1 MADVTF
7 TVPNKNGSYDGDMV
21 VKNYT
26 SLTINAGDTVTVDQ
40 PCRGLL
46 LMVKGDVVINGT
58 LTMQTRGPAA
68 NPATAG
74 GSDNSATNTLGLL
87 IPYIKS
93 GGVAL
98 SGVSAALQGCGT
110 EAVALNSKFA
120 TNGTGYVLRVPR
132 LGAGGGAGGSAGIS
146 GSYDGAA
153 GGAGSITTSNE
164 YRVLQFAGGGAGGKY
179 SDPNSCSQSAAGSSG
194 NGGAGTCWTGG
205 TSGGGKMSGTV
216 PTNSS
221 ASNGNNYGGIGGNAG
236 NGHCGGTH
244 GTSSGLG
251 NPNGYWM
258 YNNATNTGDVNRR
271 EQPSWGTQTSSTLGG
286 QGGLIIIIAGGNVTV
301 GSGGSINANG
311 ANNNYSITLPSGN
324 AGNYGGMYG
333 GGGATAGGAI
343 TILHKGTYT
352 NNGSVTCTGG
362 TVSSANAAPGGAG
375 GAGPVFVEQI
385 A

>member
-1 MADVTF
+1 MANVTF

-46 LMVKGDVVINGT
+46 LMVQGDVVINGT

-68 NPATAG
+68 NPAIAG

-93 GGVAL
+93 GGVTL
-98 SGVSAALQGCGT
+98 SGVSAALQGCGSG
-110 EAVALNSKFA
+110 AVALNNKFA
-120 TNGTGYVLRVPR
+120 TNGTGYILRVPR
-132 LGAGGGAGGSAGIS
+132 QGSSGGSGGNPGVTGTFNGGAGV
-146 GSYDGAA
+146 
-153 GGAGSITTSNE
+153 AGSITTSNE

-179 SDPNSCSQSAAGSSG
+179 SDGNSCSSSAAGSSG

-205 TSGGGKMSGTV
+205 SSGGGKMSGNV

-221 ASNGNNYGGIGGNAG
+221 ASNANNYGGAGGNAG

-244 GTSSGLG
+244 STSSGLG

-258 YNNATNTGDVNRR
+258 YNNATNTADTTRR

-301 GSGGSINANG
+301 GSGGVINANG
-311 ANNNYSITLPSGN
+311 ANNDYTVTLPSGN
-324 AGNYGGMYG
+324 AGNYGGVYG
-333 GGGATAGGAI
+333 GGGGTGAGAI

-352 NNGSVTCTGG
+352 NNGTVTCSGG
-362 TVSSANAAPGGAG
+362 TVGSSSGPGGNG
-375 GAGPVFVEQI
+375 GAGPIFVEQI